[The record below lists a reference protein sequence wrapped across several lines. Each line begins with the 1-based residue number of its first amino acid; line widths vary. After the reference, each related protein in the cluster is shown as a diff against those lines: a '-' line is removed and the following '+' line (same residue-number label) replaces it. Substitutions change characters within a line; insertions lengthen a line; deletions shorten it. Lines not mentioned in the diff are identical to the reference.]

1 MKTIILR
8 KNEITE
14 AVSILKTGGII
25 VYPTE
30 TAYGLGCDATNK
42 KAVRKIFVIKK
53 RAKAKKLPVIV
64 SSVAMAKKYAVI
76 RKNQEKMLKKKYTT
90 IVFPAKKGTTALR
103 ISCNNIARSLTK
115 KLGKPIVAT
124 SANISGSEPIYEIS
138 AIKRIFSGKVNA
150 IIDAGNLKKK
160 KVTRIINA
168 TTGRVLRK

>member
-64 SSVAMAKKYAVI
+64 SSVRMAKRYAI
-76 RKNQEKMLKKKYTT
+76 IKKNQEKMLKKKYTT
-90 IVFPAKKGTTALR
+90 IVFPAKRGTIALR
-103 ISCNNIARSLTK
+103 ISSSNIARSLTK
-115 KLGKPIVAT
+115 GLGKPIVAT
-124 SANISGSEPIYEIS
+124 SANISGSEPIYEIKK
-138 AIKRIFSGKVNA
+138 IKKLFAGKIDA
-150 IIDAGNLKKK
+150 IIDAGNLKKRK
-160 KVTRIINA
+160 PTRIIDA
-168 TTGRVLRK
+168 TSGKVIRK